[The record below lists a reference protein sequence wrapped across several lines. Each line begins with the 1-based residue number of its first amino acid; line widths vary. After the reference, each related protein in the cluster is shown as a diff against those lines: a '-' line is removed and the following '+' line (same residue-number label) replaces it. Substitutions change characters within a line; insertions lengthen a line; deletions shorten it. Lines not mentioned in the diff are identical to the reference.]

1 MRNKSTKTGWN
12 QVAVRLVVGDRE
24 VTTEWSLAW
33 EKIKPMVRKARKYGF
48 VDRLAT
54 IMWEEI

>member
-1 MRNKSTKTGWN
+1 MATKAIKRSWN
-12 QVAVRLVVGDRE
+12 PVAVRLVVGDRE
-24 VTTEWSLAW
+24 VTTEWALAW
-33 EKIKPMVRKARKYGF
+33 EKLKPMVRKARKYGF